1 MEPYDGRER
10 RSRGTSPWVW
20 IGCSCA
26 AIVILAMAG
35 IAGMT
40 WTVYK
45 SARRMEE
52 ASKDPET
59 AATQVRE
66 VLPYDELPA
75 GYHPVGTFSI
85 PFLMDMVILGDR
97 KPAGGGSGPDPGD
110 SIEKRGLLYMS
121 IRNTRGNKSE
131 MRRYL
136 RGEAPEPG
144 KDSRWRSNVSF
155 DAQDLIRRGTVRVNG
170 REILYAA
177 HRGEIDQEGRDIE
190 GLVTLF
196 MPECL
201 GDDQLRFGLWFGP
214 DPDPA
219 KPVSEVDFTGTTAD
233 PEMLRQFAGHFR
245 FCG

>member
-45 SARRMEE
+45 GAKRMEE
-52 ASKDPET
+52 DSKNPET
-59 AATQVRE
+59 AAAHVRE
-66 VLPYDELPA
+66 ILPYDKLPA
-75 GYHPVGTFSI
+75 GYYPVGTFSI
-85 PFLMDMVILGDR
+85 PFLMDMAILGDR
-97 KPAGGGSGPDPGD
+97 KPVEVEEASPEGN
-110 SIEKRGLLYMS
+110 IEERGLLYMS
-121 IRNTRGNKSE
+121 IRNLQGNKDD

-144 KDSRWRSNVSF
+144 KESNWRSSVNF
-155 DAQDLIRRGTVRVNG
+155 DAEELIRRGTVQVNG

-177 HRGEIDQEGRDIE
+177 HRGEVNQEGRDVE
-190 GLVTLF
+190 GLVTMF
-196 MPECL
+196 MPECP
-201 GDDQLRFGLWFGP
+201 GDTRLRFGLWFGP
-214 DPDPA
+214 DPEPA
-219 KPVSEVDFTGTTAD
+219 KPIAEVDFTGTTAD
-233 PEMLRQFAGHFR
+233 PEKLKEFAGHFR